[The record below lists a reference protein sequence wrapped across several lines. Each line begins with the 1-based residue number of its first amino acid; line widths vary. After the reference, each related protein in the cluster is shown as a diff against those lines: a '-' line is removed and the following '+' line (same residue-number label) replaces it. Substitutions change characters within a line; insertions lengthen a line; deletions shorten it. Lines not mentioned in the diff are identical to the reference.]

1 MKTASVEKFLAEA
14 SFEGVSNNYVKK
26 LQYKPATISVF
37 IYSYLACQCL
47 QL

>member
-26 LQYKPATISVF
+26 LQI
-37 IYSYLACQCL
+37 I
-47 QL
+47 